1 MAALVD
7 ICLKYCTKSI
17 AIDAHIYDHI
27 CIHTYIYIYNYIYIY
42 VMIYTYVYIYIYIYI
57 KIVNAKSVRS
67 CVLAFTDMFLR
78 ICSCCIVFS
87 SYNFEGAFSPTFSMF
102 LLSRGIYR

>member
-27 CIHTYIYIYNYIYIY
+27 CIHTYIYNFIYICY
-42 VMIYTYVYIYIYIYI
+42 DIYICIYIHIYIYI